1 MPVQSQRQNTQIAT
15 QEAIEGPYLT
25 QIVLRIGLLLSVLA
39 GAAPLQAQ
47 LFTGSIKGVVRDT
60 TQSAVPGATVTVRN
74 TATSDTRT
82 ALTSSDGLYSISPL
96 NPGDYEVRVSHD
108 GFQTYEHS
116 NISLDSSQAL
126 ELNIELT
133 VGSVS
138 QQVTVTAAVS
148 LLNTEDA
155 NRSVTF
161 SADQLQAL
169 PNNNHSSL
177 GSAWATGGVI
187 SVHTGM
193 NGLSPTSGDQNMDR
207 FALNGGRDMA
217 SAMLIDGISVTAGD
231 WGGSIGLPS
240 SEMVRETQVF
250 RNTYDTQ
257 YGKTDGG
264 VVSLTTRGGTAT
276 LHGSAY
282 EYWQGDSLNAN
293 SWTNDHNGLPKTP
306 YTQNLFGGHLGGPI
320 WRSRRLFYF
329 GNYEGTRQG
338 APSTLTTTVP
348 TAAERMGDF
357 SQDNNANGTL
367 ATIYNPFTATLNSNG
382 SYTRQAFAG
391 NVIPASLISP
401 TGKTIA
407 NLFPLP
413 NRNSALNYA
422 ATGNGTTSLN
432 RMDLRSDWV
441 VNTGISVFGTFF
453 KLWNTATAP
462 LFIGHGLDNNYV
474 GLNPM
479 YRGLVSA
486 TWVPSSSFVLN
497 VTGALSTWRQLQISP
512 STTAS
517 VTGSVYGFSDSLVSE
532 FPTNT
537 TPAITFE
544 NYLTL
549 GNARK
554 LVYILHNNDLQV
566 NATKTQSHHL
576 FKFGYQMTVQLLNDY
591 DQSSGAFA
599 FNRGMTSG
607 ATASTDSSSTGDAIA
622 SLLLGTLASGSVV
635 NNIAP
640 ASAQK
645 YLAWYGEDAWRITDR
660 FTFNYGLRYEIQFG
674 RTERHNRYN
683 YFDPDAVSP
692 LAASTGLPLKG
703 GLVYDNG
710 NHRGLWNTPYNN
722 LAPRVGLAYKAS
734 KDLVFRAGYG
744 IFYIQ
749 TISAGPTGNTD
760 GYSVTT
766 PVVASQNN
774 AGLVPGNPIDSPF
787 PGGLLQPIGNSQGL
801 LTEVG
806 NSVNAF
812 LLKHPTPYVQ
822 SYSADFQ
829 YQPTPNTVVQIGY
842 QGSQGRK
849 LPIGYSLN
857 NNQLNPQYLSLGN
870 SLTSA
875 VNNPFHGIFAAGGQL
890 SGTTLSSNQLL
901 RPYPQF
907 TSVTLSADQPGA
919 SSSYN
924 ALLANYSQHIRHDLT
939 AVINYQW
946 SKAIDNTSETGFNT
960 DAARNVYNLS
970 LERSVS
976 AHNIPQNFT
985 GTVIWQLPFG
995 RGKQFGG
1002 QMNRL
1007 ADAFVGNW
1015 QVSTITNFVS
1025 GQPLQFSCP
1034 NTLSSFGFSVCRPN
1048 IPNVNAVALT
1058 QRNLTEWFNTSTAVV
1073 SAPAPFTI
1081 GNAPRYLSNIRTGKL
1096 ERSDVTLRK
1105 NFVIVGEK
1113 TIAVQ
1118 ATAYNVSNTPYY
1130 GAANT
1135 TLGSPTYGQVTG
1147 TAAGALPRTVELGAR
1162 FTF

>member
-1 MPVQSQRQNTQIAT
+1 MLVRSQQQNKKKLLAT
-15 QEAIEGPYLT
+15 TMFTRAIL
-25 QIVLRIGLLLSVLA
+25 ISLLLFVPA
-39 GAAPLQAQ
+39 GATVQAQ
-47 LFTGSIKGVVRDT
+47 LFTGSINGVVRDP
-60 TQSAVPGATVTVRN
+60 TQSAIPGATVTVRN

-82 ALTSSDGLYSISPL
+82 GLTSAEGLYSISPL
-96 NPGDYEVRVSHD
+96 NPGDYEVTVSHE
-108 GFQTYEHS
+108 GFRTYEHGS
-116 NISLDSSQAL
+116 ISLDSSQTL
-126 ELNIELT
+126 QLNVELT
-133 VGSVS
+133 VGSVT
-138 QQVTVTAAVS
+138 QQVSVTGAVS

-161 SADQLQAL
+161 SATELQAL
-169 PNNNHSSL
+169 PNNTHSSL

-264 VVSLTTRGGTAT
+264 VVSLTTRSGSAA

-293 SWTNDHNGLPKTP
+293 TWTNDHNGLPKTP

-329 GNYEGTRQG
+329 GNYEGTRQS
-338 APSTLTTTVP
+338 APGTLTTTVP

-357 SQDNNANGTL
+357 SQATNTSGTL
-367 ATIYNPFTATLNSNG
+367 STIYNPFTATLNSNG

-391 NVIPASLISP
+391 NVIPAALINP
-401 TGKTIA
+401 TGQTIA

-422 ATGNGTTSLN
+422 ATGNGSTTLD

-441 VNTGISVFGTFF
+441 VNSGISIFGTFF

-462 LFIGHGLDNNYV
+462 IFIGHGLDNNYV

-479 YRGLVSA
+479 YRGLVSG

-512 STTAS
+512 STTAG
-517 VTGSVYGFSDSLVSE
+517 VTGSVYGFSNSLVSD

-554 LVYILHNNDLQV
+554 LIYILHNNDLQV
-566 NATKTQSHHL
+566 NATKTRNRHV
-576 FKFGYQMTVQLLNDY
+576 FKFGYQMTVQLMNDY
-591 DQSSGAFA
+591 DQSSGSFA

-607 ATASTDSSSTGDAIA
+607 ATASTDSSTTGDAIA

-635 NNIAP
+635 NAVAP

-645 YLAWYGEDAWRITDR
+645 YLSWYGEDAWRLTDR
-660 FTFNYGLRYEIQFG
+660 LTFNYGLRYEIQFG

-683 YFDPDAVSP
+683 YFDPNAVSP
-692 LAASTGLPLKG
+692 LAASTGLPIKG
-703 GLVYDNG
+703 GLVYDSG
-710 NHRGLWNTPYNN
+710 SHRGLWNTPYNN
-722 LAPRVGLAYKAS
+722 FAPRVALAYKAS
-734 KDLVFRAGYG
+734 NDFVVRAGYG
-744 IFYIQ
+744 IFYVQ

-760 GYSVTT
+760 GFSVTT
-766 PVVASQNN
+766 PIVASQNN
-774 AGLVPGNPIDSPF
+774 AGLVPQNPINNPF
-787 PGGLLQPIGNSQGL
+787 PTGLLQPIGSSQGL

-806 NSVNAF
+806 NGVNAF

-822 SYSADFQ
+822 SFSADFQ
-829 YQPTPNTVVQIGY
+829 YQPTANTVLQVGY

-849 LPIGYSLN
+849 LAIGYGLN
-857 NNQLNPQYLSLGN
+857 KNQLDPQYLSLGN
-870 SLTSA
+870 ALTSTVA
-875 VNNPFHGIFAAGGQL
+875 NPFYGIFPAGGQL
-890 SGTTLSSNQLL
+890 SGTTLSRNQLL

-907 TSVTLSADQPGA
+907 TSVSVSADTPGA

-924 ALLANYSQHIRHDLT
+924 ALLVNYSQHVRHDLT

-946 SKAIDNTSETGFNT
+946 SKAIDNTSETGFNS

-970 LERSVS
+970 LERSIS
-976 AHNIPQNFT
+976 AHNVPQNFT
-985 GTVIWQLPFG
+985 ATVIWQLPFG
-995 RGKQFGG
+995 RGKQFGS

-1007 ADAFVGNW
+1007 ADAFLGNW
-1015 QVSTITNFVS
+1015 QFSTITNFVS

-1048 IPNVNAVALT
+1048 ISNVPALALSQRKLT
-1058 QRNLTEWFNTSTAVV
+1058 QWFNTSTSVV
-1073 SAPAPFTI
+1073 SAPAAFTI
-1081 GNAPRYLSNIRTGKL
+1081 GNAPRYLNNVRTGKL
-1096 ERSDVTLRK
+1096 ERSDVTVRK
-1105 NFVIVGEK
+1105 NFVVTGEK
-1113 TIAVQ
+1113 TIGVQ
-1118 ATAYNVSNTPYY
+1118 ATAYNIANTPYY

-1147 TAAGALPRTVELGAR
+1147 TAAGAFSRTVELGAR

>member
-1 MPVQSQRQNTQIAT
+1 LHGQPFLEPEEKMPVQSQRQNTQIAT

-774 AGLVPGNPIDSPF
+774 AGLVPGNPIDNPF

-875 VNNPFHGIFAAGGQL
+875 VNNPFHGIFATGG
-890 SGTTLSSNQLL
+890 SFPGPPCRAISFCAPIPSSPVSRFQ
-901 RPYPQF
+901 R
-907 TSVTLSADQPGA
+907 
-919 SSSYN
+919 
-924 ALLANYSQHIRHDLT
+924 
-939 AVINYQW
+939 IN
-946 SKAIDNTSETGFNT
+946 
-960 DAARNVYNLS
+960 R
-970 LERSVS
+970 
-976 AHNIPQNFT
+976 
-985 GTVIWQLPFG
+985 
-995 RGKQFGG
+995 
-1002 QMNRL
+1002 
-1007 ADAFVGNW
+1007 
-1015 QVSTITNFVS
+1015 
-1025 GQPLQFSCP
+1025 
-1034 NTLSSFGFSVCRPN
+1034 
-1048 IPNVNAVALT
+1048 
-1058 QRNLTEWFNTSTAVV
+1058 
-1073 SAPAPFTI
+1073 APAP
-1081 GNAPRYLSNIRTGKL
+1081 
-1096 ERSDVTLRK
+1096 V
-1105 NFVIVGEK
+1105 
-1113 TIAVQ
+1113 
-1118 ATAYNVSNTPYY
+1118 
-1130 GAANT
+1130 T
-1135 TLGSPTYGQVTG
+1135 TLCWPT
-1147 TAAGALPRTVELGAR
+1147 TASISATI
-1162 FTF
+1162 